1 MCLPSDYIVRCIT
14 ALEVPQSGNLR
25 LLVKLRI
32 LLTGCWL
39 VIYVVS
45 VADLSAF
52 AYVRETKME
61 CTRFS
66 LLLLINNR
74 RISNG

>member
-1 MCLPSDYIVRCIT
+1 M
-14 ALEVPQSGNLR
+14 PQSGNLR

-32 LLTGCWL
+32 LLTGRWL
-39 VIYVVS
+39 VIYVIS
-45 VADLSAF
+45 VVNLSAF
-52 AYVRETKME
+52 AYVQLTKME

-74 RISNG
+74 RISNV